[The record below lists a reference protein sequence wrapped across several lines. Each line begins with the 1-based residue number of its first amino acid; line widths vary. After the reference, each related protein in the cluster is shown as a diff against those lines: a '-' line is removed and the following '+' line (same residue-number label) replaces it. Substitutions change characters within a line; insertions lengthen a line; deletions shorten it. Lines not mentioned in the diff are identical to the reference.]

1 MSEDQLRRK
10 RAWDKHDNDKIDRQL
25 RDELRYEGNLQDF
38 SLEEKQEIK
47 YKILYKRDNEEIERQ
62 LIELRYDGNLQDFSL
77 EEKKEIKQQI
87 ENIKRSPKNNNLNER
102 KEIIEEITESCWR
115 NHENYSMEKLI
126 EIRLMIIKYF
136 RIFKI
141 SFDYECKE
149 LPNIIEK
156 YDLEE
161 FKIIIED
168 FEKRVS
174 AKNPNKRRNDAMW
187 DKTNISK
194 KEIIRKEIQKKI
206 KPWIT
211 VDVKSIAYEDLEYL
225 SYTIDSIKKYGK
237 IPNVSGLEDAKLVF
251 LNCEIEA
258 YGGKIKDNILDARK
272 YLEYLETR
280 EIIIR
285 KFPDRILSDDRDEI
299 MKIYSEEIVPKNYPS
314 NPNLRKE
321 WIDKQLYRFENS
333 GIGYTPGDFHESH
346 K

>member
-1 MSEDQLRRK
+1 MSEDQLRKK
-10 RAWDKHDNDKIDRQL
+10 RAWDKHDNDKID
-25 RDELRYEGNLQDF
+25 
-38 SLEEKQEIK
+38 
-47 YKILYKRDNEEIERQ
+47 RQ

-77 EEKKEIKQQI
+77 EEKQEIKQQI

-102 KEIIEEITESCWR
+102 KEIIEEITESRWR
-115 NHENYSMEKLI
+115 NHENWSMEKLI

-141 SFDYECKE
+141 SFDYECKG

-237 IPNVSGLEDAKLVF
+237 IPKVSGLEDAKLVF

-299 MKIYSEEIVPKNYPS
+299 MKIYSEEIVPKEYPPNYNVS
-314 NPNLRKE
+314 EE
-321 WIDKQLYRFENS
+321 WINERLYRLENS
-333 GIGYTPGDFHESH
+333 GNGFTPGDFHESH

>member
-1 MSEDQLRRK
+1 MSEDQLRKK
-10 RAWDKHDNDKIDRQL
+10 RAWDKHDNDKID
-25 RDELRYEGNLQDF
+25 
-38 SLEEKQEIK
+38 
-47 YKILYKRDNEEIERQ
+47 RQ

-77 EEKKEIKQQI
+77 EEKQEIKQQI

-102 KEIIEEITESCWR
+102 KEIIEEITESRWR
-115 NHENYSMEKLI
+115 NHENWSMEKLI

-237 IPNVSGLEDAKLVF
+237 IPKVSGLEDAKLVF

-272 YLEYLETR
+272 HLEYLETR

-299 MKIYSEEIVPKNYPS
+299 MKIYSEEIVPKEYPPNY
-314 NPNLRKE
+314 NVRKE
-321 WIDKQLYRFENS
+321 WFDKQLYKLENS
-333 GIGYTPGDFHESH
+333 GIGFTPGDFHESH

>member
-1 MSEDQLRRK
+1 MSEDQLRKK
-10 RAWDKHDNDKIDRQL
+10 RAWDKHDNDKID
-25 RDELRYEGNLQDF
+25 
-38 SLEEKQEIK
+38 
-47 YKILYKRDNEEIERQ
+47 RQ

-77 EEKKEIKQQI
+77 EEKQEIKQQI

-102 KEIIEEITESCWR
+102 KEIIEEITESRWR
-115 NHENYSMEKLI
+115 NHENWSMEKLI

-149 LPNIIEK
+149 LPNNIKK
-156 YDLEE
+156 YDIEE

-168 FEKRVS
+168 FEKRVF
-174 AKNPNKRRNDAMW
+174 AKNPNKIIHDTIW
-187 DKTNISK
+187 EKTNISK
-194 KEIIRKEIQKKI
+194 KEIKRKEIQKKI

-237 IPNVSGLEDAKLVF
+237 IPKVSGLEDAKLVF

-272 YLEYLETR
+272 HLEYLETR

-299 MKIYSEEIVPKNYPS
+299 MKIYSEEIVPKEYPPNYNVS
-314 NPNLRKE
+314 EE
-321 WIDKQLYRFENS
+321 WINEQLYRLENS
-333 GIGYTPGDFHESH
+333 GNGFTPGDFHESH

>member
-1 MSEDQLRRK
+1 MTTLKSV
-10 RAWDKHDNDKIDRQL
+10 HDEHKKLTAKAYD
-25 RDELRYEGNLQDF
+25 
-38 SLEEKQEIK
+38 
-47 YKILYKRDNEEIERQ
+47 
-62 LIELRYDGNLQDFSL
+62 LIE
-77 EEKKEIKQQI
+77 KKGHDYNRTQQ
-87 ENIKRSPKNNNLNER
+87 
-102 KEIIEEITESCWR
+102 
-115 NHENYSMEKLI
+115 
-126 EIRLMIIKYF
+126 
-136 RIFKI
+136 
-141 SFDYECKE
+141 
-149 LPNIIEK
+149 
-156 YDLEE
+156 
-161 FKIIIED
+161 
-168 FEKRVS
+168 
-174 AKNPNKRRNDAMW
+174 NKRRNDAMW

-237 IPNVSGLEDAKLVF
+237 IPKVSGLEDAKLVF

-299 MKIYSEEIVPKNYPS
+299 MKIYSEEIVPKEYPPNYNVS
-314 NPNLRKE
+314 EE
-321 WIDKQLYRFENS
+321 WINEQLYRFKNS
-333 GIGYTPGDFHESH
+333 GNGFTPGDFHESH

>member
-1 MSEDQLRRK
+1 MSEDQLRKK
-10 RAWDKHDNDKIDRQL
+10 RAWDKHDNDKID
-25 RDELRYEGNLQDF
+25 
-38 SLEEKQEIK
+38 
-47 YKILYKRDNEEIERQ
+47 RQ

-77 EEKKEIKQQI
+77 EEKQEIKQQI

-102 KEIIEEITESCWR
+102 KEIIEEITESRWR
-115 NHENYSMEKLI
+115 NHENWSMEKLI

-149 LPNIIEK
+149 LPNNIKK
-156 YDLEE
+156 YDIEE
-161 FKIIIED
+161 FKTIIED
-168 FEKRVS
+168 FEKRVF
-174 AKNPNKRRNDAMW
+174 AKNPNKIIHDTIW
-187 DKTNISK
+187 EKTNISK
-194 KEIIRKEIQKKI
+194 KEIKRKEIQKKI

-237 IPNVSGLEDAKLVF
+237 IPKVSGLEDAKLVF
-251 LNCEIEA
+251 LNCEIEKHD
-258 YGGKIKDNILDARK
+258 GKIKDNILDARK
-272 YLEYLETR
+272 HLEYLETR

-299 MKIYSEEIVPKNYPS
+299 MKIYSEEIVPKEYPPNYNVS
-314 NPNLRKE
+314 EE
-321 WIDKQLYRFENS
+321 WINEQLYRLENS
-333 GIGYTPGDFHESH
+333 GNGFTPGDFHESH

>member
-47 YKILYKRDNEEIERQ
+47 
-62 LIELRYDGNLQDFSL
+62 
-77 EEKKEIKQQI
+77 QQI

-102 KEIIEEITESCWR
+102 KEIIEEITESRWR
-115 NHENYSMEKLI
+115 NHENWSMEKLI

-237 IPNVSGLEDAKLVF
+237 IPKVSGLEDAKLVF

-299 MKIYSEEIVPKNYPS
+299 MKIYSEEIVPKEYPPNYNVS
-314 NPNLRKE
+314 EE
-321 WIDKQLYRFENS
+321 WINEQLYRFANS
-333 GIGYTPGDFHESH
+333 GNGFTPGDFHESH

>member
-1 MSEDQLRRK
+1 MSEDQLRKK
-10 RAWDKHDNDKIDRQL
+10 RAWDKHDNDKID
-25 RDELRYEGNLQDF
+25 
-38 SLEEKQEIK
+38 
-47 YKILYKRDNEEIERQ
+47 RQ

-77 EEKKEIKQQI
+77 EEKQEIKQQI

-102 KEIIEEITESCWR
+102 KEIIEEITESRWR
-115 NHENYSMEKLI
+115 NHENWSMEKLI

-141 SFDYECKE
+141 SFDYECKG

-237 IPNVSGLEDAKLVF
+237 IPKVSGLEDAKLVF

-299 MKIYSEEIVPKNYPS
+299 MKIYSEEIVPKEYPPNYNVP
-314 NPNLRKE
+314 KE
-321 WIDKQLYRFENS
+321 WIDEQLYRLENS
-333 GIGYTPGDFHESH
+333 GNGFTPGDFHESH